1 MIVMVYSVLETHRL
15 EPRISHRLSAYFSY
29 KSWSIY
35 FKNLKIK
42 GNSDSPVLS
51 LVIIL
56 NDFLL
61 QELLGPL
68 LKNE

>member
-1 MIVMVYSVLETHRL
+1 MIMMVYSVLETHRSEL
-15 EPRISHRLSAYFSY
+15 RVSHRLSAYFTY

-56 NDFLL
+56 NDLLL